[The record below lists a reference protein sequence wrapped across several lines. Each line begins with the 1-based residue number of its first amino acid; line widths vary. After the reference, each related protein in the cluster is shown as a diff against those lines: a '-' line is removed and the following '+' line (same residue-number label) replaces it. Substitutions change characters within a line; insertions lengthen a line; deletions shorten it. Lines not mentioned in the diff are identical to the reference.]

1 MDDGELFTI
10 GQMAR
15 RTGLA
20 VKTIR
25 FYSDSGLVAPSARSA
40 AGYRL
45 YDAAAYARLDLIR
58 TLRDLGLEFLLA
70 EPIVLGDAGHRDLDP
85 PRGEVGSVGQPG
97 DPGRD
102 LRSL

>member
-1 MDDGELFTI
+1 MDDGTLFTI
-10 GQMAR
+10 GQMAK

-25 FYSDSGLVAPSARSA
+25 FYSDSGLVPPSARSG

-58 TLRDLGLEFLLA
+58 TLRDLGIDLA
-70 EPIVLGDAGHRDLDP
+70 TVRQVLDHQVSVADVARAAASALDV
-85 PRGEVGSVGQPG
+85 R
-97 DPGRD
+97 
-102 LRSL
+102 LRPAR